1 MNSDW
6 RAAAFAAL
14 CETDPQL
21 KCAGI
26 AALRISETVPVS
38 GVFDWSRVPGRPQQP
53 ELVHPRNVPRRSL
66 GSVAGRCALIH
77 AVAHIEFNA
86 MNLALDAVCRFDG
99 LPLAFYA
106 DWISVAQDEARHFAM
121 LRERLLALG
130 SDYGEFTAHNGLWQ
144 AAEKTAH
151 DVLVRMA
158 LVPRVLEARGLDVS
172 PGIIE
177 RLHGVGDTET
187 QAVLE
192 VILAEEVR
200 HVALGTQWFQHFC
213 VERAVEPV
221 GTFTALLREYNMRLS
236 PPFNREARL
245 AAGFELSE
253 FQD

>member
-1 MNSDW
+1 MNSHW
-6 RAAAFAAL
+6 RAAAFATL
-14 CETDPQL
+14 TETDPQR

-26 AALRISETVPVS
+26 AALRVGEPASAPS
-38 GVFDWSRVPGRPQQP
+38 DFDWSRVPGRPQRP
-53 ELVHPRNVPRRSL
+53 ELIHPRDVPRRSL

-99 LPLAFYA
+99 LPIEFYA

-121 LRERLLALG
+121 LRTRLLALG
-130 SDYGEFTAHNGLWQ
+130 SDYGEFTAHNGLWE
-144 AAEKTAH
+144 AAEKTAS
-151 DVLVRMA
+151 DPLVRMA

-177 RLHGVGDTET
+177 RLRSIGDSET
-187 QAVLE
+187 QEILE

-200 HVALGTQWFQHFC
+200 HVALGTQWYHRFC
-213 VERAVEPV
+213 AERGIEPAE
-221 GTFTALLREYNMRLS
+221 TFRALLRDHNMRLS

-245 AAGFELSE
+245 AAGFELAE
-253 FQD
+253 FQS